1 MYERESARNSAVER
15 ITESGEASMTG
26 KDEYYNRAKQ
36 EGYRTR
42 SAYKLKQLDDAAGL
56 FGHGNT
62 VVDLGA
68 APGGWLQVAAEE
80 VGETGTVVGV
90 DFQRIDD
97 LEADT
102 VETIRGDMTDEETKE
117 RLRDRIGAEGA
128 DVVISDM
135 APDMT
140 GEYSVDHA
148 RSVHLARQALE
159 VALELLPAGGD
170 FAAKVFDGRDVDDLR
185 ADIDAE
191 FEYVRTIHPDASR
204 DASSELYLVGKHRI
218 TAPVAEGEEFDA
230 VVDDVGSEGDGVVK
244 VDGYALFVPGTE
256 TGDAVRIRVTD
267 VKPNFGF
274 GEVIEE

>member
-1 MYERESARNSAVER
+1 
-15 ITESGEASMTG
+15 MTR

-42 SAYKLKQLDDAAGL
+42 SAYKLKQLDDDAGL
-56 FGHGNT
+56 FGPGNT

-68 APGGWLQVAAEE
+68 APGGWLQVAAEA
-80 VGETGTVVGV
+80 VGPSGTVIGV
-90 DFQRIDD
+90 DFQRIRDV
-97 LEADT
+97 EADT
-102 VETIRGDMTDEETKE
+102 VETIRGDMTDDETKQQ
-117 RLRDRIGAEGA
+117 LRDRTGADGA

-185 ADIDAE
+185 EDIDAE

-204 DASSELYLVGKHRI
+204 DSSSELYLVGKHRI

-244 VDGYALFVPGTE
+244 IDGYALFVPGTE
-256 TGDAVRIRVTD
+256 TGDDVRVRVTD

-274 GEVIEE
+274 AEVIEE